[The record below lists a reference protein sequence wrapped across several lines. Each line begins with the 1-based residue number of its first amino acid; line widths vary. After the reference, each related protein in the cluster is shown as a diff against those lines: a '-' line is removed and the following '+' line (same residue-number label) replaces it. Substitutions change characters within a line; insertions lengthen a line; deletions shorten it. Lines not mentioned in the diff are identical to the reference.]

1 MKFDFNNQTAIVTG
15 GTRGIGRA
23 ISEAFLAAGAKV
35 IAVFRSNDQAAES
48 FKESCAEFRGKLTVK
63 KFDVGN
69 YNEVEEFFRRL
80 ETDFADGFEILVNN
94 AGIRKDSILGMMA
107 KEDWNK
113 VIDANL
119 TGAFNMCKLAVQS
132 LAPKRYGRIITITS
146 PIGKIGFA
154 GQANYAASKAGQVAL
169 TRSLAKEVASRKIT
183 VNCVSPGFIDTEF
196 IADLPEEQKKRYL
209 EMIPM
214 KRLGTADEVA
224 QAVLFLADRNSTY
237 ITGAVLEITG
247 GL

>member
-1 MKFDFNNQTAIVTG
+1 MSHNPRTCYLPFGIVS
-15 GTRGIGRA
+15 IVP
-23 ISEAFLAAGAKV
+23 LAL
-35 IAVFRSNDQAAES
+35 
-48 FKESCAEFRGKLTVK
+48 C
-63 KFDVGN
+63 
-69 YNEVEEFFRRL
+69 
-80 ETDFADGFEILVNN
+80 
-94 AGIRKDSILGMMA
+94 
-107 KEDWNK
+107 
-113 VIDANL
+113 
-119 TGAFNMCKLAVQS
+119 
-132 LAPKRYGRIITITS
+132 ITITS

-169 TRSLAKEVASRKIT
+169 TRSLAKEVANRKIT

-196 IADLPEEQKKRYL
+196 IADLPDDQKKRYL

-224 QAVLFLADRNSTY
+224 QAVLFLADRSSTY

>member
-1 MKFDFNNQTAIVTG
+1 MKFDFDNQTAIVTG

-35 IAVFRSNDQAAES
+35 IAAYRSNDQAAES
-48 FKESCAEFRGKLTVK
+48 FKQACAQYADKLIVRK
-63 KFDVGN
+63 LDVSK
-69 YNEVEEFFRRL
+69 YDEVEEFFKCV
-80 ETDFADGFEILVNN
+80 ETEFSDGFEILVNSS
-94 AGIRKDSILGMMA
+94 GIRKDSIMGMMA
-107 KEDWNK
+107 EEDWSN
-113 VIDANL
+113 VIDTNL
-119 TGAFNMCKLAVQS
+119 TGTFNMCKLAVQN
-132 LAPKRYGRIITITS
+132 LVRKRYGRIITITS
-146 PIGKIGFA
+146 PVGKIGFA

-169 TRSLAKEVASRKIT
+169 TRSLSKEVASRKIT

-196 IADLPEEQKKRYL
+196 IGDLPDEQKKRYL

-224 QAVLFLADRNSTY
+224 QAVLFLADRSSAY
-237 ITGAVLEITG
+237 ITGSVLEITG